1 MRKTL
6 LSTIAVCFMGST
18 LFAQQLKVPAPS
30 PTQTIDQA
38 FALSNIK
45 VEYSRPSAKGRD
57 VFGDLVP
64 FGKRWRTGANGSTKM
79 TFGDDVMIE
88 GKTLPAGTYAI
99 YTVPGRD
106 RWEIV
111 FNKNLKLGGDVA
123 EYKESDDVL
132 RISVKPVQ
140 LPYNVETF
148 TINFANLTANTAR
161 VDLLWQETRAS
172 FNVKAEIDEKIMSS
186 ISKALEVDSRPYFS
200 AASYYYDNGKDL
212 NQALTW
218 VDKAIDQNPKAF
230 WVQHLKA
237 KIQLKKGD
245 RKDAIATAE
254 KSMELARDAQNDD
267 YVKLNQKLIAKARGK

>member
-6 LSTIAVCFMGST
+6 LSALAACLLGSS
-18 LFAQQLKVPAPS
+18 LSAQQLKVPAPS
-30 PTQTIDQA
+30 PVQTIDQA

-64 FGKRWRTGANGSTKM
+64 FGKRWRTGANAATKM

-88 GKTLPAGTYAI
+88 GKTLSAGTYAI
-99 YTVPGRD
+99 YTIPSRD
-106 RWEIV
+106 RWEVV
-111 FNKNLKLGGDVA
+111 FSKALTLGGNVA
-123 EYKESDDVL
+123 DYKESDEAL

-172 FNVKAEIDEKIMSS
+172 FNVKADIDDKMMAS
-186 ISKALEVDSRPYFS
+186 ISKALEMDSRPYFQ

-230 WVQHLKA
+230 WIQHLKA

-245 RKDAIATAE
+245 KRGAIATAE
-254 KSMELARDAQNDD
+254 KSIELARDAQNDD
-267 YVKLNQKLIAKARGK
+267 YVKLNQKLIAQAKGK